1 MNIESLQRGK
11 AIRHNRALF
20 LAPYLIMLL
29 FVLLG
34 PLLAACDT
42 TTSTKQ
48 PNHNTTLPSNN
59 GTITY
64 STDSTNVLIRT
75 FYGGGNLGTLDYSPV
90 ISIYGDGTFILGPGL
105 QPRSGKLDTDSLQ
118 QLLHT
123 LVDTTALLTLN
134 PRQFYDVP
142 DQNATFLEL
151 SLNNKHY
158 EYIYGP
164 FGALQESAQDMH
176 AYHRLEQGLAA
187 ITGAIKGPTHL
198 YTSQSMTFLVHQN
211 FSPDLTQNI
220 PTWTLKG
227 FSLFQL
233 AAYECGVTPPDQT
246 GPNGDTGCLTFTKP
260 RYTYLPT
267 DQQLRTIKAL
277 LHGAQ
282 EGNFFENDLY
292 YHVTLRPL
300 LPDELPQKTVAM
312 LGSQEFTYTGVPLYS
327 GIVPQP
333 TPLP

>member
-11 AIRHNRALF
+11 IIRYNRAQY
-20 LAPYLIMLL
+20 LAPYLMLL
-29 FVLLG
+29 FFLLG

-42 TTSTKQ
+42 TSTTR
-48 PNHNTTLPSNN
+48 PNNNTTLPSNN
-59 GTITY
+59 GSITY
-64 STDSTNVLIRT
+64 STGSTDVLIRT

-105 QPRSGKLDTDSLQ
+105 QMRSGKLNTESLQ

-123 LVDTTALLTLN
+123 LVDTNALLTLN

-142 DQNATFLEL
+142 DQNATILEL

-158 EYIYGP
+158 EYVYGP
-164 FGALQESAQDMH
+164 FGALQESSQDMNG
-176 AYHRLEQGLAA
+176 YHRLEHALAA
-187 ITGAIKGPTHL
+187 ITGAIKGPTQP
-198 YTSQSMTFLVHQN
+198 YVSESMMLLVHQD

-220 PTWTLKG
+220 PSWTLKD
-227 FSLFQL
+227 FSLYQL
-233 AAYECGVTPPDQT
+233 AAYECGVTPPDET

-260 RYTYLPT
+260 HYAYLPT
-267 DQQLRTIKAL
+267 DRQLQTIKTL

-282 EGNFFENDLY
+282 EGDFFENDLY
-292 YHVTLRPL
+292 YHVILRPL

-327 GIVPQP
+327 GRVPQP